1 MDIDKLIDEIEETNL
16 LLPVASKKLAAIE
29 FDIKIIK
36 FNVKQIKAKL
46 QCQFRKNHTSFANS
60 PYEKSFIYDSK
71 EYQTAIFAKLKKEQ
85 EKMEME
91 GEINCLL
98 QKIHTNENLLNFCC
112 CQSMEDGEN
121 FENDQADYWKQN

>member
-1 MDIDKLIDEIEETNL
+1 MDINKLIDDIEDLNL
-16 LLPVASKKLAAIE
+16 MLPVASKKLAAIE

-98 QKIHTNENLLNFCC
+98 QKIHTNETLLNFCC
-112 CQSMEDGEN
+112 CQQMEDEGGEN
-121 FENDQADYWKQN
+121 FDNADYWKQN